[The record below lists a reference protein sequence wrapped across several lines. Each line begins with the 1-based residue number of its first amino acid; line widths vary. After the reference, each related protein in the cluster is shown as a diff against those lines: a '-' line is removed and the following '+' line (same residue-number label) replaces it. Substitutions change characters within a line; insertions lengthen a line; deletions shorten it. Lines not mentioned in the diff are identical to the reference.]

1 MACYSDVFGDLS
13 KFLNIILYNILGVLL
28 YFKCFRSLESK
39 SIELMSLTVTGACI
53 LHNLAIKNNDLI
65 EVDENLTDF
74 ETLIEG
80 HDSSASMAVTQRNG
94 ISKRNELASR

>member
-1 MACYSDVFGDLS
+1 LDVFGDLS
-13 KFLNIILYNILGVLL
+13 KFLNIILYNILGALL

-65 EVDENLTDF
+65 EVDENITDVD
-74 ETLIEG
+74 TLIEG
-80 HDSSASMAVTQRNG
+80 HDSIASMVVTQRNG
-94 ISKRNELASR
+94 LASR